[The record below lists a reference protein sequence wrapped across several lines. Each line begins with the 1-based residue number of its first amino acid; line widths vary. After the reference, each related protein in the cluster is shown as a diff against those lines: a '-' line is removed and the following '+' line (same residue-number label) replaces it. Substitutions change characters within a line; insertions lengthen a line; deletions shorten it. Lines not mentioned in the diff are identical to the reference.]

1 MNSKILFW
9 MNDDLSGLGLPKI
22 LNEKYNLD
30 IYSVFDI
37 TDKQKIFFQNQ
48 KLINF
53 TKIWFYHDYI
63 SKSFPKADDV
73 YLKNIEEKYDL
84 NLSLLISA
92 ERFFTQSNLFYDF
105 TQEEKL
111 SIVEQTCKF
120 FENTLDE
127 IKPDFVI
134 MGITTLLHNHIFF
147 KICKNRGIKILMIR
161 PSFLAGK
168 YIISNSIDSFENN
181 VYEKKFNFHNNHE
194 LTNYLK
200 NYNSTEQSKF
210 VRDNFQSSII
220 LYFKAILHYIF
231 SKNSN
236 PDTHF
241 TYFGRT
247 KIKVIQK
254 MISYTLKTK
263 IRKSFIDKNLILK
276 IKNKKPYIYFP
287 LQIEQERSLSLAA
300 PSHTNQIE
308 VIKNILKNLPKGY
321 ELYIKEHPM
330 MILRGWRPTSDYKEI
345 INLPNVKL
353 FHPNL
358 KSDTLIR
365 NSSLV
370 ITISSTSGIEAAFME
385 KPSIVFADVDY
396 VSISSVE
403 KMNSINELSNLI
415 NNSLEM
421 KPNIDDLNNYLNLVE
436 SNSFELNLLKLSSEF
451 DSQFHFTGLLADVEI
466 PLQKMKSYLDNNH
479 DIFEKLAI
487 QFIKKIRN

>member
-120 FENTLDE
+120 FESMLDE
-127 IKPDFVI
+127 IRPDFVI

-147 KICKNRGIKILMIR
+147 KICKNLGIKILMIR

>member
-22 LNEKYNLD
+22 LNQKYNLD
-30 IYSVFDI
+30 IYSIFDI

-120 FENTLDE
+120 FESMLDE
-127 IKPDFVI
+127 IRPDFVI

-147 KICKNRGIKILMIR
+147 KICKNLGIKILMIR

-466 PLQKMKSYLDNNH
+466 PLQKMKSYLDNNR

-487 QFIKKIRN
+487 QFVEKIKN

>member
-1 MNSKILFW
+1 
-9 MNDDLSGLGLPKI
+9 
-22 LNEKYNLD
+22 
-30 IYSVFDI
+30 
-37 TDKQKIFFQNQ
+37 
-48 KLINF
+48 
-53 TKIWFYHDYI
+53 
-63 SKSFPKADDV
+63 
-73 YLKNIEEKYDL
+73 
-84 NLSLLISA
+84 
-92 ERFFTQSNLFYDF
+92 
-105 TQEEKL
+105 
-111 SIVEQTCKF
+111 
-120 FENTLDE
+120 
-127 IKPDFVI
+127 
-134 MGITTLLHNHIFF
+134 
-147 KICKNRGIKILMIR
+147 
-161 PSFLAGK
+161 
-168 YIISNSIDSFENN
+168 
-181 VYEKKFNFHNNHE
+181 
-194 LTNYLK
+194 
-200 NYNSTEQSKF
+200 
-210 VRDNFQSSII
+210 
-220 LYFKAILHYIF
+220 
-231 SKNSN
+231 
-236 PDTHF
+236 
-241 TYFGRT
+241 
-247 KIKVIQK
+247 
-254 MISYTLKTK
+254 
-263 IRKSFIDKNLILK
+263 
-276 IKNKKPYIYFP
+276 
-287 LQIEQERSLSLAA
+287 
-300 PSHTNQIE
+300 
-308 VIKNILKNLPKGY
+308 
-321 ELYIKEHPM
+321 M

>member
-1 MNSKILFW
+1 
-9 MNDDLSGLGLPKI
+9 
-22 LNEKYNLD
+22 
-30 IYSVFDI
+30 
-37 TDKQKIFFQNQ
+37 
-48 KLINF
+48 
-53 TKIWFYHDYI
+53 
-63 SKSFPKADDV
+63 
-73 YLKNIEEKYDL
+73 
-84 NLSLLISA
+84 
-92 ERFFTQSNLFYDF
+92 
-105 TQEEKL
+105 
-111 SIVEQTCKF
+111 
-120 FENTLDE
+120 
-127 IKPDFVI
+127 
-134 MGITTLLHNHIFF
+134 
-147 KICKNRGIKILMIR
+147 MIR

-168 YIISNSIDSFENN
+168 YIISNSIDSFENK
-181 VYEKKFNFHNNHE
+181 VYEKKFNFRNNDE
-194 LTNYLK
+194 LTNYLQ

-353 FHPNL
+353 L
-358 KSDTLIR
+358 
-365 NSSLV
+365 
-370 ITISSTSGIEAAFME
+370 
-385 KPSIVFADVDY
+385 
-396 VSISSVE
+396 
-403 KMNSINELSNLI
+403 
-415 NNSLEM
+415 
-421 KPNIDDLNNYLNLVE
+421 
-436 SNSFELNLLKLSSEF
+436 
-451 DSQFHFTGLLADVEI
+451 
-466 PLQKMKSYLDNNH
+466 
-479 DIFEKLAI
+479 
-487 QFIKKIRN
+487 

>member
-1 MNSKILFW
+1 

-22 LNEKYNLD
+22 LNEEYNLD
-30 IYSVFDI
+30 IYSIFDI
-37 TDKQKIFFQNQ
+37 TDKQKIFFQKQ

-53 TKIWFYHDYI
+53 NKIWFYHDFI
-63 SKSFPKADDV
+63 SKSFPKTDRE
-73 YLKNIEEKYDL
+73 YLKNIEEKCNL
-84 NLSLLISA
+84 NLSLLISV
-92 ERFFTQSNLFYDF
+92 ERFFTKSNQFYDF

-120 FENTLDE
+120 FENVLDE
-127 IKPDFVI
+127 IKPDFII
-134 MGITTLLHNHIFF
+134 MGITTLLHNHIFY
-147 KICKNRGIKILMIR
+147 KICKNRGIRILMIR

-168 YIISNSIDSFENN
+168 YVISNSIDSFENN
-181 VYEKKFNFHNNHE
+181 VYKKKFNFRNNNE
-194 LTNYLK
+194 VINYLQ

-210 VRDNFQSSII
+210 VRDNFQNSTIR
-220 LYFKAILHYIF
+220 YFKAILQYIF

-236 PDTHF
+236 PNTHF

-247 KIKVIQK
+247 KINVILK
-254 MISYTLKTK
+254 MISYTIKAK
-263 IRKSFIDKNLILK
+263 IRKSFIDKNLLSEM
-276 IKNKKPYIYFP
+276 KNKKPYIYFP

-300 PSHTNQIE
+300 PSHTNQIK
-308 VIKNILKNLPKGY
+308 VIKNILNNLPDGY

-330 MILRGWRPTSDYKEI
+330 MTLRGWRSISDYKEI

-358 KSDTLIR
+358 KSDALIK

-396 VSISSVE
+396 ALISSVQ
-403 KMNSINELSNLI
+403 KMKSINELSNLI
-415 NNSLEM
+415 KYSLEI

-436 SNSFELNLLKLSSEF
+436 FNSFELNLLKLSSEF

-466 PLQKMKSYLDNNH
+466 PLEKMKSYLDKNH
-479 DIFEKLAI
+479 EIFEKLAI

>member
-120 FENTLDE
+120 FESMLDE
-127 IKPDFVI
+127 IRPDFVI

-168 YIISNSIDSFENN
+168 YIISNSIDSFENSA
-181 VYEKKFNFHNNHE
+181 YEKKFNFHNNQE
-194 LTNYLK
+194 LTNYLQ

-210 VRDNFQSSII
+210 VRDNFQNSII

-276 IKNKKPYIYFP
+276 MKNKKPYIYFP

-353 FHPNL
+353 FHPNV

-396 VSISSVE
+396 ALISSVE
-403 KMNSINELSNLI
+403 KLNSINELSNLI

-466 PLQKMKSYLDNNH
+466 PLQKMKSYLDDNR

>member
-92 ERFFTQSNLFYDF
+92 ERFFTRSNLFYDF

-168 YIISNSIDSFENN
+168 YIISNSIDSFENK
-181 VYEKKFNFHNNHE
+181 VYEKKFNFRNNDE
-194 LTNYLK
+194 LTNYLQ

-466 PLQKMKSYLDNNH
+466 PLQKMKSYLDNNR

-487 QFIKKIRN
+487 QFVEKIKN